1 MGRPKRS
8 KSKPLLDQQNILP
21 KRNQNYENEN
31 PIDGSLPTK
40 SKKKNGIKTRNK
52 SQNIQ
57 AYTNLVGS
65 AIEFFPKSKLPQN
78 KVVLQRYMGLRDK
91 FPKEKLS
98 TLVNILYKEMLQ
110 DTWVP
115 ARISTDTKDVC
126 KYTIKC
132 VVQKFINFKHKTYK
146 GKQEYPKNIS

>member
-1 MGRPKRS
+1 MGRPKGS
-8 KSKPLLDQQNILP
+8 KSKPLLDPENILP
-21 KRNQNYENEN
+21 RRRQNDENEN
-31 PIDGSLPTK
+31 PIDGSLAAKPK
-40 SKKKNGIKTRNK
+40 IKKVMKTRKK

-57 AYTNLVGS
+57 AYTNLVGP

-91 FPKEKLS
+91 LPKEKLS
-98 TLVNILYKEMLQ
+98 TLVNILYREMVQ

-115 ARISTDTKDVC
+115 ARIPTDTKTVC

-132 VVQKFINFKHKTYK
+132 VVQKFVNFKHRT
-146 GKQEYPKNIS
+146 